1 MDRFVVLGSANAVAK
16 AGQENTHLFGS
27 TNTRKVLVDCGDNPV
42 GNLAQMGESINEITD
57 LILTH
62 FHADHVGSLPLLIM
76 DMWLEKRQAP
86 LVIHGLE
93 FTLTRAKQLL
103 DLFGWENW
111 KGMFPVRFNVIPD
124 NGADG
129 IIQDES
135 LKVTALPVKHL
146 VPTLGL
152 RFMYASGR
160 EISYSCDTEP
170 CENLDVLARNAD
182 VLLQES
188 AGEAR
193 GHTSAA
199 QAGEIAARANV
210 GKLVLIHYESRS
222 GVEDMLEDAK
232 GTFNGEIVLAQDLME
247 V

>member
-16 AGQENTHLFGS
+16 AGQENTHLFAS
-27 TNTRKVLVDCGDNPV
+27 TNTRKMLVDCGDNPV
-42 GNLAQMGESINEITD
+42 GNLGQIGESINEITD

-62 FHADHVGSLPLLIM
+62 FHADHVGALPLLIM
-76 DMWLEKRQAP
+76 DMWLEKRQAL

-111 KGMFPVRFNVIPD
+111 KGMFPVRFNVLPD
-124 NGADG
+124 TGADG
-129 IIQDES
+129 FIMDDSFQVS
-135 LKVTALPVKHL
+135 ALPVKHL

-152 RFMYASGR
+152 RFAYASGKVV
-160 EISYSCDTEP
+160 SYSCDTEP
-170 CENLDVLARNAD
+170 CRNLDILARNAN

-222 GVEDMLEDAK
+222 GVEEMLEDAK
-232 GTFNGEIVLAQDLME
+232 RTFYGEIVLAQDLME